1 MQGFDE
7 IKELKQLLDEGLI
20 TQEDFDRKKSELLS
34 SVGNT
39 SVAPPVGSP
48 PAIEQGVADSQP
60 KKKSKWVAG
69 LAAIFLGGYGVHKFY
84 LGYAA
89 QGAIL
94 LAVTLGLALPAT
106 IVARALGIIPL
117 VQLIGILKYI
127 PVLIGVAEGV
137 VYLAKSEDEFNRVY
151 VEGTREWF

>member
-20 TQEDFDRKKSELLS
+20 TQEDFDQKKSELLGFL
-34 SVGNT
+34 GNA
-39 SVAPPVGSP
+39 SAIPPVGSS
-48 PAIEQGVADSQP
+48 PAIEKGVAEGHP

-69 LAAIFLGGYGVHKFY
+69 LTAIFLGGYGVHKFY

-94 LAVTLGLALPAT
+94 LAVTLGLALPASF
-106 IVARALGIIPL
+106 IARALGSIAL

-137 VYLAKSEDEFNRVY
+137 VYLTKDEDEFNQVY
-151 VEGTREWF
+151 VEGIREWF